1 MEHLLKEVTV
11 LYVEDEEQVRHNIGL
26 ALKRRVK
33 QVELAENGQEGLD
46 RFRTFHPDIII
57 TDLEMPVMNGLEM
70 IRKIREACK
79 RDCPII
85 VLTAYRDEEHF
96 TEQADAYLYK
106 PVIIDELE
114 TLIARLLK
122 KQP

>member
-1 MEHLLKEVTV
+1 MENLLKEVTV
-11 LYVEDEEQVRHNIGL
+11 LYVEDEEHVRHNIGL

-33 QVELAENGQEGLD
+33 DIVMAENGQVGLEK
-46 RFRTFHPDIII
+46 FKEHHPDIII

-70 IRKIREACK
+70 IGKIREACK

-85 VLTAYRDEEHF
+85 VITAYRDEEHY
-96 TEQADAYLYK
+96 TKQADAYLYK
-106 PVIIDELE
+106 PVIIEELE
-114 TLIARLLK
+114 TMIVRLLK